1 MIRFSLCC
9 RRSHKFEGWF
19 AGNEDYEKQQ
29 AAGLIACPVCGS
41 ARVSKTLMMPNLMT
55 KNAKQSEIKVEGAR
69 ERQAGSASAAAAG
82 GREEALQKLLVLQK
96 MQKRKLEVLHKLQ
109 NLARKMR
116 ENAENVG
123 DKFAEEARKIHFG
136 ESEKRSVY
144 GTAKAEDIRA
154 LREDGVDVAALPR
167 LPEDNH

>member
-55 KNAKQSEIKVEGAR
+55 KNAKQNEIKAEGAPA
-69 ERQAGSASAAAAG
+69 QADSAAAG
-82 GREEALQKLLVLQK
+82 GREAALQKLLVLQK